1 MEMCYLTLCNS
12 DNRRLVVTV
21 EVSVPEESEAVLQ
34 VTIRRLKKKVKIKTR
49 DEGY

>member
-1 MEMCYLTLCNS
+1 MLLDPVNNS
-12 DNRRLVVTV
+12 DNRSLVVTV

-49 DEGY
+49 DEVY